1 MTFVGKILV
10 IIIMAFAL
18 FFLAIST
25 VVFTT
30 SKNWKAEA
38 DELNTQLNTLRQE
51 KNAADTRAGDADA
64 ALKAAQ
70 DQLQEQTGILD
81 ARIAEIQRQN
91 EQAQQELTEQRTT
104 AATAQQK
111 VQTALDDAEA
121 RRLETEQLR
130 EILSQVQQQA
140 NDFKLRQT
148 ELNDEILQLRRYL
161 ETAQKNNRELLER
174 VGLYSNVIRRAG
186 LSDDVNTIRGVSTAP
201 PEVEGLVIQVDPN
214 NRRVVF
220 SLGSDDGLVVGHEL
234 ELFRTQPTAEYL
246 GKIRIDALDPNRG
259 VGTVIGNTVQ
269 GKKIQ
274 EGDLVSTQIRPRG

>member
-38 DELNTQLNTLRQE
+38 DELNAQVNTLRTE
-51 KNAADTRAGDADA
+51 KAAADARAAQADEA
-64 ALKAAQ
+64 VKAAQ
-70 DQLQEQTGILD
+70 AAMEQQTGQLE

-91 EQAQQELTEQRTT
+91 EQAQQELTEQRT
-104 AATAQQK
+104 AATVAQQK
-111 VQTALDDAEA
+111 VQTALDDSEA
-121 RRLETEQLR
+121 RRQETEQLR
-130 EILSQVQQQA
+130 DLLSQVQEQA
-140 NDFKLRQT
+140 NEFKLRQT
-148 ELNDEILQLRRYL
+148 ELNEEILQLRRYL
-161 ETAQKNNRELLER
+161 ETAQNNNRELRER

-186 LSDDVNTIRGVSTAP
+186 LSDDVGTLRGVSAP
-201 PEVEGLVIQVDPN
+201 PDVEGQVVQVDAN
-214 NRRVVF
+214 NRRVVI
-220 SLGSDDGLVVGHEL
+220 SIGSDDGLVVGHEL
-234 ELFRTQPTAEYL
+234 ELWRTQPNAEYL
-246 GKIRIDALDPNRG
+246 GRLRIEAVDPDRA
-259 VGTVIGNTVQ
+259 VGSVIGNTVQ

>member
-51 KNAADTRAGDADA
+51 KNAADARYAEADV
-64 ALKAAQ
+64 ALKNAQ
-70 DQLQEQTGILD
+70 DLMQEQTGILD
-81 ARIAEIQRQN
+81 SRIAEIQRLN

-111 VQTALDDAEA
+111 VQTALDEAEA
-121 RRLETEQLR
+121 RRQETDQLR
-130 EILSQVQQQA
+130 ELLAQVQQQA
-140 NDFKLRQT
+140 NEFKLRQT
-148 ELNDEILQLRRYL
+148 ELNEEILQLRRYL

-186 LSDDVNTIRGVSTAP
+186 LSDDVSTIRGVSTAP
-201 PEVEGLVIQVDPN
+201 PDVEGLILQVDPN

-234 ELFRTQPTAEYL
+234 EMFRTQPNAEYL
-246 GKIRIDALDPNRG
+246 GKIRIEALDPNRG